1 MSTPVGSDETIFPRA
16 GMEIVSARGGG
27 WRWALAAMAAG
38 ITILLIGYGET
49 VDAVVRAWSNSDTYR
64 FAWLV
69 PPSLFYLFWLNRR
82 RLAALPPRPTPIG
95 IVAAMIAAV
104 FWIVADATNVNE
116 GRQVAL
122 LAAVG
127 AIVLAAVGWNVTRR
141 LLPFLAMLVFL
152 VPTGT
157 FLLDPLKSIAVAIV
171 EGFAAITRLPVET
184 QGFTVYV
191 GTHRYVV
198 IDPCAGLA
206 FLWIGL
212 FLGLCFGLLLYRV
225 PWKIAALTLTGG
237 ALGILLNGVRIIAVL
252 VTDHIIGTQMELSG
266 HRPFQW
272 ATLGLTVCLMLALV
286 AKLRMD
292 APEPPTNAETECGVT
307 DRLLRRIVAWPLLAA
322 AMAVSGPYLTPS
334 AAIAPDA
341 ASVTPL
347 APENLAG
354 WTRGTAEP
362 GWSPVARDEVSRVTA
377 TYDRGG
383 NTMTVLV
390 AEATSPRSK
399 VSGGAVDLVGDP
411 AWMTASTRIVEA
423 CAADRCLRVRHLELF
438 LKKSKSVRHVYT
450 TYAVGERLTLSVG
463 MLRLLRAWALVRGD
477 PSPARLLAVATDSPE
492 GLSPPDIARVLYGLL
507 DDGA

>member
-1 MSTPVGSDETIFPRA
+1 MSTPAGGNETIFARA
-16 GMEIVSARGGG
+16 EIVSARGGG
-27 WRWALAAMAAG
+27 WRWALAAMATG
-38 ITILLIGYGET
+38 ITLLLIGYGET
-49 VDAVVRAWSNSDTYR
+49 VDTVVRGWSSSASYR

-69 PPSLFYLFWLNRR
+69 LPSLFYLFWLHRR
-82 RLAALPPRPTPIG
+82 RLAALPPRPTPVG
-95 IVAAMIAAV
+95 VLAAMIAAA

-122 LAAVG
+122 LAAIG
-127 AIVLAAVGWNVTRR
+127 AVVLSALGWTVTRR

-157 FLLDPLKSIAVAIV
+157 LLLEPLKFIAVAIV
-171 EGFAAITRLPVET
+171 DGFAAITRLPVET
-184 QGFTVYV
+184 QGFTLYV

-198 IDPCAGLA
+198 IDPCAGLS

-212 FLGLCFGLLLYRV
+212 FLGLFFGLLLYRV
-225 PWKIAALTLTGG
+225 PWKITVLTLAGG
-237 ALGILLNGVRIIAVL
+237 ALGILLNGLRIFAVL

-266 HRPFQW
+266 HLPFQW

-292 APEPPTNAETECGVT
+292 APEPRANAETECGVT
-307 DRLLRRIVAWPLLAA
+307 DRQLRRILVWPLLAA
-322 AMAVSGPYLTPS
+322 ATAVSGPYLTPS
-334 AAIAPDA
+334 EASAPPP
-341 ASVTPL
+341 ASATPL

-362 GWSPVARDEVSRVTA
+362 GWSPVAMDEVSRVTA

-383 NTMTVLV
+383 NTITIFV
-390 AEATSPRSK
+390 AEATSRRSK
-399 VSGGAVDLVGDP
+399 VSGGAVDLVGDRD
-411 AWMTASTRIVEA
+411 WMTASTGIVEA
-423 CAADRCLRVRHLELF
+423 CAANRCLRVRHLELF
-438 LKKSKSVRHVYT
+438 LKKTKSVRHVYA
-450 TYAVGERLTLSVG
+450 TYAVGERPTVSMG

-477 PSPARLLAVATDSPE
+477 TSRARLLAVATDSPE

-507 DDGA
+507 PDGA